1 MRDNT
6 RRPCAVVLPS
16 RDSIAYRRCV
26 TLARQV
32 AARGWDV
39 LTIEPDRGPA
49 LPLRN
54 NPAV

>member
-6 RRPCAVVLPS
+6 RRPCAAAILPS
-16 RDSIAYRRCV
+16 RRCV
-26 TLARQV
+26 TLARPV

-49 LPLRN
+49 LLLQSS
-54 NPAV
+54 